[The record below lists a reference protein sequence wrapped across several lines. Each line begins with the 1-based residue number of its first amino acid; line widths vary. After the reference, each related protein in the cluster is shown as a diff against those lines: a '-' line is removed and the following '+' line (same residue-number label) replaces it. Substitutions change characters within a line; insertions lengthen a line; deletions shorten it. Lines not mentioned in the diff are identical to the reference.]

1 MVEKRNLGNTKRN
14 TTLIKKVVYL
24 SKGIDDLESQVVF
37 LLAILSNYMSDTINI
52 IPNNWQYVP

>member
-24 SKGIDDLESQVVF
+24 SKGTDDLESQVVF
-37 LLAILSNYMSDTINI
+37 LLAILSNYMSLT
-52 IPNNWQYVP
+52 P